1 MFNEKTYSQKMDKTI
16 EVFQKELTSL
26 RTGRANSSMLDLVK
40 VDVYGQA
47 MPLNQV
53 SSITTPDARTINIQV
68 WDLNNVPLVDT
79 AIKKSELGLNPQID
93 GQLIR
98 LPVPD
103 LNEERRTEIKKLIKS
118 MGEKCKISI
127 RNIRREA
134 NDELKSLLKDKDL
147 GEDDEKKFVHNG
159 YGLERKELMY
169 NDFIVIGPKN
179 DPENLRLKDN
189 IKDWRQEFFYEHA
202 IIKNKE
208 FIPASEALVR
218 KEIKYI
224 FWPDFNTE
232 ELYDLK
238 NDPLEENN
246 VVKSESYQELLNQ
259 LRVQFKKLKSEAR

>member
-1 MFNEKTYSQKMDKTI
+1 MFNDKTYSQKMDKTI

-26 RTGRANSSMLDLVK
+26 RTGRANASMLDLVK

-134 NDELKSLLKDKDL
+134 NDDLKSLVKEKIIS
-147 GEDDEKKFVHNG
+147 EDEEKINEKLVQSFTDEHIKIIDTKV
-159 YGLERKELMY
+159 EAKE
-169 NDFIVIGPKN
+169 
-179 DPENLRLKDN
+179 
-189 IKDWRQEFFYEHA
+189 
-202 IIKNKE
+202 
-208 FIPASEALVR
+208 
-218 KEIKYI
+218 KEIMTI
-224 FWPDFNTE
+224 
-232 ELYDLK
+232 
-238 NDPLEENN
+238 
-246 VVKSESYQELLNQ
+246 
-259 LRVQFKKLKSEAR
+259 

>member
-1 MFNEKTYSQKMDKTI
+1 MFNDKTYSQKMDKTI

-26 RTGRANSSMLDLVK
+26 RTGRANASMLDLVK

-68 WDLNNVPLVDT
+68 WDLNNVLLVDT

-134 NDELKSLLKDKDL
+134 NDDLKSLVKDKVIS
-147 GEDDEKKFVHNG
+147 EDDEKINEKLVQTFTDEHIKTVDTKT
-159 YGLERKELMY
+159 EVKE
-169 NDFIVIGPKN
+169 
-179 DPENLRLKDN
+179 
-189 IKDWRQEFFYEHA
+189 
-202 IIKNKE
+202 
-208 FIPASEALVR
+208 
-218 KEIKYI
+218 KEIMTI
-224 FWPDFNTE
+224 
-232 ELYDLK
+232 
-238 NDPLEENN
+238 
-246 VVKSESYQELLNQ
+246 
-259 LRVQFKKLKSEAR
+259 

>member
-1 MFNEKTYSQKMDKTI
+1 MFDDKKYSQKMDKTI

-26 RTGRANSSMLDLVK
+26 RTGRANASMLDLVK

-134 NDELKSLLKDKDL
+134 NEDLKNLVKDKEIS
-147 GEDDEKKFVHNG
+147 EDDEKINEKLVQTFTDEHIKTIDIKV
-159 YGLERKELMY
+159 ETKE
-169 NDFIVIGPKN
+169 
-179 DPENLRLKDN
+179 
-189 IKDWRQEFFYEHA
+189 
-202 IIKNKE
+202 
-208 FIPASEALVR
+208 
-218 KEIKYI
+218 KEIMTI
-224 FWPDFNTE
+224 
-232 ELYDLK
+232 
-238 NDPLEENN
+238 
-246 VVKSESYQELLNQ
+246 
-259 LRVQFKKLKSEAR
+259 

>member
-1 MFNEKTYSQKMDKTI
+1 MFNDKTYSKKMDKTI

-26 RTGRANSSMLDLVK
+26 RTGRANASMLDLVK
-40 VDVYGQA
+40 VDIYGQA

-68 WDLNNVPLVDT
+68 WDINNVTLVDT

-134 NDELKSLLKDKDL
+134 NDDLKSLVKDKEIS
-147 GEDDEKKFVHNG
+147 EDDEKKNEKIVQTFTDEHIKTIDTKV
-159 YGLERKELMY
+159 EAKE
-169 NDFIVIGPKN
+169 
-179 DPENLRLKDN
+179 
-189 IKDWRQEFFYEHA
+189 
-202 IIKNKE
+202 
-208 FIPASEALVR
+208 
-218 KEIKYI
+218 KEIMTI
-224 FWPDFNTE
+224 
-232 ELYDLK
+232 
-238 NDPLEENN
+238 
-246 VVKSESYQELLNQ
+246 
-259 LRVQFKKLKSEAR
+259 